1 MDSQAKRILLA
12 SILETQECLKQQFE
26 LGNLDLVSV
35 IWKLQRER
43 AERLKHG
50 DYYTEPH
57 SGGVTKDN
65 KGDGQGG

>member
-1 MDSQAKRILLA
+1 MDLQAKRILLA

-57 SGGVTKDN
+57 SGGATKDN